1 MNGLLIVLAAT
12 ALLLAPIA
20 EGRDGRPGVRAQAQG
35 QSEAQKRSGPVQRGE
50 RRSRPERVKRDQN
63 RLTQEERRELKRDLD
78 RANREIYR
86 R

>member
-35 QSEAQKRSGPVQRGE
+35 QSEAKKRPGPVQRGE
-50 RRSRPERVKRDQN
+50 RPRRPDQGKRAPG
-63 RLTQEERRELKRDLD
+63 RLTQEERRDLHRDLD